1 MAKKVEAYANK
12 NDLKAENAAVTEN
25 VDIAYNAFKYR
36 YHQMVRQQNTF
47 RFYAQNY
54 VERIVNE
61 WQKKGEF
68 EKVAEWQKRVNG
80 ETRKQKVFMLTKDA
94 QEDYVAKCMRS
105 LPQDTVAI
113 VGSYDPDNETYRIRT
128 KYREEDIL
136 VPVPTADALEFK
148 TMFASLKKV
157 PSFYVEGDSI
167 GLAEYQFY
175 LSDDRVYKFSNSA
188 SLTYNI
194 AQVDY
199 NFDDISIDASVVG
212 VPSKGKQ
219 IMSTSNIAIGNS
231 DVDIQIPT
239 TSKKQENTFV
249 VIIANKNY
257 DEAPNVDYA
266 FNDGYIFKEYCIK
279 TLGIPSSNIRFKE
292 DATFNNIRE
301 AVNWIRD
308 IANNKLYKNTARFIF
323 YYSGH
328 GVPDELTRS
337 MYLLPKDGVAA
348 NIASTGYKI
357 SDLYDAL
364 AETAAESLVLLDA
377 CFSGFTKSGS
387 ALASTKGVVKLT
399 SGAPRGNTVV
409 LSAASSNEV
418 AHQYEEK
425 SHGLFTYYL
434 LKQLQ
439 ETQGNTTLGE
449 LFTYVEKQ
457 VVRTSLTVIR
467 KSQTPSAAAGPE
479 AQAWKER
486 NL

>member
-1 MAKKVEAYANK
+1 
-12 NDLKAENAAVTEN
+12 
-25 VDIAYNAFKYR
+25 
-36 YHQMVRQQNTF
+36 
-47 RFYAQNY
+47 
-54 VERIVNE
+54 
-61 WQKKGEF
+61 
-68 EKVAEWQKRVNG
+68 
-80 ETRKQKVFMLTKDA
+80 
-94 QEDYVAKCMRS
+94 
-105 LPQDTVAI
+105 
-113 VGSYDPDNETYRIRT
+113 
-128 KYREEDIL
+128 
-136 VPVPTADALEFK
+136 VPTADALEFK

-175 LSDDRVYKFSNSA
+175 MSDDRVYKFSNSA

-199 NFDDISIDASVVG
+199 NFDDISIDATMVG

>member
-1 MAKKVEAYANK
+1 M
-12 NDLKAENAAVTEN
+12 
-25 VDIAYNAFKYR
+25 
-36 YHQMVRQQNTF
+36 
-47 RFYAQNY
+47 
-54 VERIVNE
+54 
-61 WQKKGEF
+61 
-68 EKVAEWQKRVNG
+68 
-80 ETRKQKVFMLTKDA
+80 
-94 QEDYVAKCMRS
+94 
-105 LPQDTVAI
+105 
-113 VGSYDPDNETYRIRT
+113 
-128 KYREEDIL
+128 
-136 VPVPTADALEFK
+136 
-148 TMFASLKKV
+148 
-157 PSFYVEGDSI
+157 
-167 GLAEYQFY
+167 
-175 LSDDRVYKFSNSA
+175 
-188 SLTYNI
+188 
-194 AQVDY
+194 
-199 NFDDISIDASVVG
+199 VG

-279 TLGIPSSNIRFKE
+279 TLGIPSANIRFKE

-328 GVPDELTRS
+328 GVPDEFTRS

-348 NIASTGYKI
+348 NIANTGYKI

-364 AETAAESLVLLDA
+364 TETAAESLVLLDA